1 MAVKINWDSFGIAT
15 SLACA
20 IHCAILPLALTS
32 LPLFGINIIHNAA
45 FEWGMIALAF
55 SVGAYSLLH
64 GYFVHHRTSLPIL
77 IFSGGFLFLVLKQ
90 VFHSYE
96 VFLLIPAV
104 LLIIYGHLLN
114 YKTCNKFKCSS
125 PHHKH

>member
-77 IFSGGFLFLVLKQ
+77 IFTGGFLFLVLKQ

-125 PHHKH
+125 PNHKH